1 VTAPSGNEDKEEHK
15 KLPKNMMKNFFTK
28 RVTEHW
34 NKLLREIVESPFLD
48 ILKTCLDAFLCNCY
62 RNLL

>member
-1 VTAPSGNEDKEEHK
+1 M
-15 KLPKNMMKNFFTK
+15 NMKKNFFTK